1 MEDINHNV
9 EEESLELVD
18 KPASEMSNDQ
28 LKETISQQMDK
39 LRRQNLLLGA
49 QSMCRVILNK
59 IYEHQVKPGK
69 KTYRDYERLVNDI
82 QKFCKTGL
90 SRKVNLDGETT
101 EKESDNE

>member
-28 LKETISQQMDK
+28 LKEAISQQMDK

-59 IYEHQVKPGK
+59 IYEHQAKPGK
-69 KTYRDYERLVNDI
+69 KSYRDYERLVSDI
-82 QKFCKTGL
+82 KQFCETGL
-90 SRKVNLDGETT
+90 SRKVDLDGETSPVD
-101 EKESDNE
+101 EQE

>member
-28 LKETISQQMDK
+28 LKEAISQQMDK
-39 LRRQNLLLGA
+39 LRRQGLLLGA

-59 IYEHQVKPGK
+59 IYEHQAKPGK
-69 KTYRDYERLVNDI
+69 KSYRDYERLVSDI
-82 QKFCKTGL
+82 KQFCETGL
-90 SRKVNLDGETT
+90 SRKIDLDGETSPVD
-101 EKESDNE
+101 EQE